1 MAKKESKVETKIETK
16 VETKV
21 LLKKEEKSE
30 QRTATV
36 EELFQNCPKCSD
48 SLLVRVQSKKGL
60 DYLCQHCGH
69 SEFRAWK

>member
-1 MAKKESKVETKIETK
+1 MAKKESKVEE
-16 VETKV
+16 KV

-30 QRTATV
+30 QRTRTATV
-36 EELFQNCPKCSD
+36 EELFQSCPKCNGD
-48 SLLVRVQSKKGL
+48 LLVKVQSKKGL